1 MPGFNATA
9 WQGLIAPAGL
19 PDPILRR
26 LNTEVVRI
34 VNDPATAA
42 RLRAFG
48 NEPAPSSPEEFKKRL
63 IDDIA
68 VWTALAEQ
76 IHFEKI

>member
-1 MPGFNATA
+1 MKRNLLQKH
-9 WQGLIAPAGL
+9 WQQLTESAV
-19 PDPILRR
+19 RR
-26 LNTEVVRI
+26 LQAEQLRDYLLTGAVRNA
-34 VNDPATAA
+34 VNMPAV
-42 RLRAFG
+42 
-48 NEPAPSSPEEFKKRL
+48 SPEEFKKRL